1 MAGTIAGFGIRM
13 NTEDDVKL
21 IAALAREVEVADPID
36 WDNLNLSPEQ
46 AYSMMAAHVVDF
58 YDENS
63 ALTNKAILAKLLV
76 ENFTLNLRLESGK
89 H

>member
-1 MAGTIAGFGIRM
+1 M

-21 IAALAREVEVADPID
+21 IAALAKEVEVADPID
-36 WDNLNLSPEQ
+36 WSNLNLSQEQ
-46 AYSMMAAHVVDF
+46 VYGMMAAHVADF

>member
-1 MAGTIAGFGIRM
+1 MENTIEDCGIRM
-13 NTEDDVKL
+13 NTEHDVKL
-21 IAALAREVEVADPID
+21 IAALAREVEVTDPIN

-58 YDENS
+58 FDENS

>member
-1 MAGTIAGFGIRM
+1 M
-13 NTEDDVKL
+13 NTEEDVKL
-21 IAALAREVEVADPID
+21 VAALAREVEVADPIN

-46 AYSMMAAHVVDF
+46 AYLMMAAHVVDF
-58 YDENS
+58 FDEND